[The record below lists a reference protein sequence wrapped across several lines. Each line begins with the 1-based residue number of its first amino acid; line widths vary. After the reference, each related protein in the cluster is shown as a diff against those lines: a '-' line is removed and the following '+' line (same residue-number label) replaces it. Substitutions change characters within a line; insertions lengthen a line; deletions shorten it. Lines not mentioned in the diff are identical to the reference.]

1 MKFLKEWGLFLFIII
16 AILLSRVFL
25 WSLVVV
31 DGHSMDP
38 TLADK
43 ERLVIVRK
51 STINRFDIVVAK
63 EETADGSTKDDR
75 ETCHWNAW
83 RYYKIR
89 PRPTHNQ

>member
-1 MKFLKEWGLFLFIII
+1 MMKFLKEWGLFLFIII

-43 ERLVIVRK
+43 ERLVIVK
-51 STINRFDIVVAK
+51 NQLLIVLILLLPKKKQPMVQL
-63 EETADGSTKDDR
+63 
-75 ETCHWNAW
+75 
-83 RYYKIR
+83 KIS
-89 PRPTHNQ
+89 

>member
-1 MKFLKEWGLFLFIII
+1 MMKFLKEWGLFLFIII

-43 ERLVIVRK
+43 ERLVIVE
-51 STINRFDIVVAK
+51 NQPLIVLILLLPKKKQPMVQL
-63 EETADGSTKDDR
+63 
-75 ETCHWNAW
+75 
-83 RYYKIR
+83 KIS
-89 PRPTHNQ
+89 